1 MMQAVK
7 GIILIMLSLSILLR
21 PVLAEAVLLPDAQ
34 PASESAAEM
43 HATHAHMMQT
53 EDHAVHCDM
62 HEAQMADSCCDH
74 HNHFHSGPCPD
85 CGDQCD
91 CVKHLHIGSI
101 TLPEAASFT
110 VSLTVQK
117 HEITPAPALSSGMP
131 NLPERPPQS
140 L

>member
-1 MMQAVK
+1 
-7 GIILIMLSLSILLR
+7 MLSLSILLR

-34 PASESAAEM
+34 TSTESAAEM
-43 HATHAHMMQT
+43 YSAHAHMMT
-53 EDHAVHCDM
+53 AENHPVHCDM
-62 HEAQMADSCCDH
+62 HHVQQMDSCCDH
-74 HNHFHSGPCPD
+74 HNHFQSAPCPD

-101 TLPEAASFT
+101 TLTEPASFT

-117 HEITPAPALSSGMP
+117 HETASAPALSSGMP